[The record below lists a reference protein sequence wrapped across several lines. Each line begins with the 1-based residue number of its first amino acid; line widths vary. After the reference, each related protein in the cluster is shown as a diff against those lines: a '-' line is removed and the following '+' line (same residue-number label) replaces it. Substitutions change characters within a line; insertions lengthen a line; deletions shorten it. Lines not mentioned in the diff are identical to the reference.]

1 MTESA
6 SAQPRESLPLDST
19 AQLLTRITAQLGIQ
33 LSHVSLNGTR
43 RPPVQRT
50 VRPAPG
56 TTAPALVAVAHGNR
70 DRQALGTAPV
80 RPGAA
85 RPGTFRRT

>member
-19 AQLLTRITAQLGIQ
+19 AQLLTRITAQLGTQ

-43 RPPVQRT
+43 RPPIHRT
-50 VRPAPG
+50 IRPAPG
-56 TTAPALVAVAHGNR
+56 TT
-70 DRQALGTAPV
+70 TAP
-80 RPGAA
+80 PSLPSPTAA
-85 RPGTFRRT
+85 GTRRRCARS